1 MLGTT
6 DLAVLRA
13 FRTRGHTPG
22 RERAV
27 AAFSRLGEQAMVWYA
42 ICGLGA
48 LLDPP
53 QRPVY
58 ARAAKTILGVYAVNQ
73 LIKVAVRRRRPR
85 LEGLP
90 PLAGTLS
97 GLSYPSAHSATSF
110 AAARMLSPALPAEPL
125 YALAVAL
132 GLSRL
137 YLGLHY
143 PSDILAGAALGA
155 AVAELVS

>member
-1 MLGTT
+1 MGAL
-6 DLAVLRA
+6 DMALLRA
-13 FRTRGHTPG
+13 MRTRGHTPS
-22 RERAV
+22 RERAI
-27 AAFSRLGEQAMVWYA
+27 AAFSRLGEQAMIWFA
-42 ICGLGA
+42 ICAAAA
-48 LLDPP
+48 LLDRE

-58 ARAAKTILGVYAVNQ
+58 RRAARITAGIYLVNQ
-73 LIKVAVRRRRPR
+73 TLKIAVRRQRPR

-110 AAARMLSPALPAEPL
+110 AAARMLSPALPAGPL
-125 YALAVAL
+125 YALAIGLA
-132 GLSRL
+132 LSRP

-155 AVAELVS
+155 ALAELAS

>member
-1 MLGTT
+1 
-6 DLAVLRA
+6 
-13 FRTRGHTPG
+13 
-22 RERAV
+22 
-27 AAFSRLGEQAMVWYA
+27 
-42 ICGLGA
+42 
-48 LLDPP
+48 
-53 QRPVY
+53 VY
-58 ARAAKTILGVYAVNQ
+58 KRAARTVAGVYAINQ
-73 LIKVAVRRRRPR
+73 ALKFAVRRRRPR

-110 AAARMLSPALPAEPL
+110 AAARMLSPALPAAPL

-132 GLSRL
+132 ALSRP

-155 AVAELVS
+155 ALAELRS

>member
-1 MLGTT
+1 MLGAL

-13 FRTRGHTPG
+13 FRTRGHTPA

-27 AAFSRLGEQAMVWYA
+27 AAFSKLGEQGLLWFA
-42 ICGLGA
+42 ICGAGA
-48 LLDPP
+48 LADADN
-53 QRPVY
+53 RAVY
-58 ARAAKTILGVYAVNQ
+58 TRAAKTVLGVYGCNQ

-97 GLSYPSAHSATSF
+97 GLSYPSAHAATSL
-110 AAARMLSPALPAEPL
+110 AGARMLSSAVPAAPL
-125 YALAVAL
+125 YAAAMSLA
-132 GLSRL
+132 LSRL

-143 PSDILAGAALGA
+143 PSDIVAGAALGSA
-155 AVAELVS
+155 IAELAS